1 RVLDDG
7 RAGVTFR
14 NEDSEDLA
22 DRLIELLRDP
32 ERRSELHRAGY
43 LRSAEFD
50 WSSVARRVVEVYR
63 SVAVGGEKVTAD
75 LSRQFWGKLPLR
87 RPTWSGDEQE
97 EGVSS

>member
-1 RVLDDG
+1 VLDDG

-14 NEDSEDLA
+14 NGDSEDLA
-22 DRLIELLRDP
+22 DRLIELLGDP
-32 ERRSELHRAGY
+32 ARRAELHRTGY

-63 SVAVGGEKVTAD
+63 SVEVGGEKVTAD

-87 RPTWSGDEQE
+87 RPTWSGYERE
-97 EGVSS
+97 EGVSP